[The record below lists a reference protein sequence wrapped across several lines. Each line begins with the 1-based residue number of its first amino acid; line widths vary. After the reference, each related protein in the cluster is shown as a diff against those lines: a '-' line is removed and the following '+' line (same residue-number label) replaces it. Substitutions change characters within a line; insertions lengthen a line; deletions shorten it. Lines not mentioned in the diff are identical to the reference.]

1 MRIMIVGAGRVGY
14 FLSEKLSGEGQEV
27 VLVDRDP
34 VKLRRIERDLN
45 IMTVEGSG
53 VSARI
58 LEEAG
63 IERTDLFIAVTD
75 SDEVNLVASI
85 ISQGYEVETR
95 IARVRNEDFYP
106 DDAAHSSRSLGID
119 LLISPDLAMTDEIIK
134 LCTRSSAFETADF
147 AGGQVMLLGYVL
159 PEGNPALGKPLVD
172 IRMNCVVVA
181 IVRGDKTIIPRGDD
195 ILEAGDKMYIV
206 VLKDDVAGV
215 EQLFDFSSSLPNQ
228 VFIVGGSDIGRMT
241 ASRLEKLGIEVRLIE
256 KDMATCKRLT
266 EQLES
271 TVLLNC
277 DGLEAHDLIEEEIDK
292 ADIVVAVTGSDTT
305 NILSSLLAKH
315 HGASKC
321 ITKISRPDFIPM
333 LGNLGID
340 MALSPRLVAANMI
353 LRYVRGSGSIVSA
366 ASLLGSDAEV
376 VEMRVPPSD
385 RFDGVALREL
395 AFPRG
400 TIVGAVVRSDGA
412 IIPTGNTILDMD
424 DRLII
429 FLTSEAREALETFFR
444 VA

>member
-27 VLVDRDP
+27 VLVDRDDD
-34 VKLRRIERDLN
+34 KLRRIERDLN
-45 IMTVEGSG
+45 IMTVQGSG
-53 VSARI
+53 ASARI

-63 IERTDLFIAVTD
+63 IDKTDLFIAVTD
-75 SDEVNLVASI
+75 SDEVNLVACI
-85 ISQGYEVETR
+85 ISQEYEVETR
-95 IARVRNEDFYP
+95 IARVRNEDFYSEG
-106 DDAAHSSRSLGID
+106 AAHSNLSLGID

-134 LCTRSSAFETADF
+134 LCTRSDAFETADF

-159 PEGNPALGKPLVD
+159 HKGNPCLGKALVD
-172 IRMNCVVVA
+172 LDMKGVVVS
-181 IVRGDKTIIPRGDD
+181 IVRDEETIIPRGDD
-195 ILEAGDKMYIV
+195 VLKEDDKMYLV
-206 VLKDDVAGV
+206 VRKEDVASV
-215 EQLFDFSSSLPNQ
+215 EEVFHFASSMPHL
-228 VFIVGGSDIGRMT
+228 VFIVGGSDIGRM
-241 ASRLEKLGIEVRLIE
+241 AARCLEELGVEVRLMD

-266 EQLES
+266 EQLEH

-277 DGLEAHDLIEEEIDK
+277 DGLEAHDLIEEEIER
-292 ADIVVAVTGSDTT
+292 ADIIIAVTGSDTT
-305 NILSSLLAKH
+305 NILASLLAKH

-333 LGNLGID
+333 LGALGID
-340 MALSPRLVAANMI
+340 KALSPRLVAANMI

-376 VEMRVPPSD
+376 VEMRVPPSE
-385 RFDGVALREL
+385 RFEGVPLSEL
-395 AFPRG
+395 AFPKG
-400 TIVGAVVRSDGA
+400 AIVGAVVRSDGA

-429 FLTSEAREALETFFR
+429 FLTGEAREELESFFQ
-444 VA
+444 VG

>member
-1 MRIMIVGAGRVGY
+1 
-14 FLSEKLSGEGQEV
+14 
-27 VLVDRDP
+27 
-34 VKLRRIERDLN
+34 
-45 IMTVEGSG
+45 
-53 VSARI
+53 
-58 LEEAG
+58 
-63 IERTDLFIAVTD
+63 
-75 SDEVNLVASI
+75 
-85 ISQGYEVETR
+85 
-95 IARVRNEDFYP
+95 
-106 DDAAHSSRSLGID
+106 
-119 LLISPDLAMTDEIIK
+119 
-134 LCTRSSAFETADF
+134 
-147 AGGQVMLLGYVL
+147 
-159 PEGNPALGKPLVD
+159 
-172 IRMNCVVVA
+172 
-181 IVRGDKTIIPRGDD
+181 
-195 ILEAGDKMYIV
+195 
-206 VLKDDVAGV
+206 
-215 EQLFDFSSSLPNQ
+215 
-228 VFIVGGSDIGRMT
+228 
-241 ASRLEKLGIEVRLIE
+241 
-256 KDMATCKRLT
+256 MATCKRLT

-429 FLTSEAREALETFFR
+429 FLISEAREALETFFR

>member
-27 VLVDRDP
+27 VLIDRDP
-34 VKLRRIERDLN
+34 DKLRRIERDLN
-45 IMTVEGSG
+45 IMTVQGSG
-53 VSARI
+53 ASARI

-63 IERTDLFIAVTD
+63 IDKTDLFIAVTD
-75 SDEVNLVASI
+75 SDEVNLVACI
-85 ISQGYEVETR
+85 ISQEYEVETR
-95 IARVRNEDFYP
+95 IARVRNEDFYSEGT
-106 DDAAHSSRSLGID
+106 AHSNRSLGID

-134 LCTRSSAFETADF
+134 LCTRSDAFETADF

-159 PEGNPALGKPLVD
+159 LKGNPCLGKALVD
-172 IRMNCVVVA
+172 IAMKGVVVS
-181 IVRGDKTIIPRGDD
+181 IVRGDQTIIPRGDD
-195 ILEAGDKMYIV
+195 VLKEGDKMYLV
-206 VLKDDVAGV
+206 VRKEDVASV
-215 EQLFDFSSSLPNQ
+215 EAVFQFASSMPHL

-241 ASRLEKLGIEVRLIE
+241 AHRLEKLGVEVRLID

-266 EQLES
+266 EQLEH

-277 DGLEAHDLIEEEIDK
+277 DGLEAHDLIEEEISK

-305 NILSSLLAKH
+305 NILASLLAKH

-333 LGNLGID
+333 LGDLGID

-353 LRYVRGSGSIVSA
+353 LRYVRSSGSIVSA

-376 VEMRVPPSD
+376 VEMRVPPRK
-385 RFDGVALREL
+385 RFDGVPLSQL

-400 TIVGAVVRSDGA
+400 AIVGAVVRSDGA
-412 IIPTGNTILDMD
+412 IIPTGNTILEMD

-429 FLTSEAREALETFFR
+429 FLTGEAREELESFFQ
-444 VA
+444 VG